1 MKPKKQHYV
10 PQFLLRNFA
19 TGRKNKAKIWVLDK
33 KTETVYPASIKDVA
47 HENFFYEYHGD
58 AGHLEYEN
66 LMQKID
72 SIGGRIIGDIT
83 SKGTLPG
90 SAEDRSWLSYYI
102 AAQMIRTPTTRG
114 DMENFRQIVIKAWG
128 KDIKA
133 HPDDPKTIGE
143 YGPEDAKA
151 SSLQL
156 LKDVPAF
163 AKLLQEK
170 VWFLCE
176 ASPSMPYIVSDN
188 PVVRHNMIDPGP
200 RGNLGLKNDGIEVYM
215 PLSPKFAIHATC
227 KKLAAAVLVTP
238 ELSSTFT
245 RALVE
250 NKPIQYKPEN
260 IEFANSLQVIWAE
273 RFIFAKEQWH
283 LDMPLDM
290 LHTNPELKGGPG
302 VRQKPEMVSPHFKDG
317 PVD

>member
-19 TGRKNKAKIWVLDK
+19 NGRKNKAKIWVLDK
-33 KTETVYPASIKDVA
+33 RSGTVYPASIKDVA

-58 AGHLEYEN
+58 AGHIEYEN

-72 SIGGRIIGDIT
+72 SIGARIIGDIT
-83 SKGTLPG
+83 SKAILPN
-90 SAEDRSWLSYYI
+90 SVEDRIWLSYYI
-102 AAQMIRTPTTRG
+102 ATQMIRTPMTRG
-114 DMENFRQIVIKAWG
+114 DMENFRQLVISKWG

-151 SSLQL
+151 SSLHL
-156 LKDVPAF
+156 LKDVPSF
-163 AKLLQEK
+163 ANLLQEK
-170 VWFLCE
+170 AWFLCE
-176 ASPSMPYIVSDN
+176 TPPTAPYIVSDN
-188 PVVRHNMIDPGP
+188 PVVRHNMIDRWP

-215 PLSPKFAIHATC
+215 PLSPRFSIHAAC
-227 KKLAAAVLVTP
+227 KKLAAVALMTS
-238 ELSSTFT
+238 ELSSTFA

-250 NKPIQYKPEN
+250 KTPIHYKLEN
-260 IEFANSLQVIWAE
+260 VEFTNSLQVIWAE

-290 LHTNPELKGGPG
+290 LHTNPELKNGPG
-302 VRQKPEMVSPHFKDG
+302 VRQKPEMSPPHCNDG
-317 PVD
+317 PLN